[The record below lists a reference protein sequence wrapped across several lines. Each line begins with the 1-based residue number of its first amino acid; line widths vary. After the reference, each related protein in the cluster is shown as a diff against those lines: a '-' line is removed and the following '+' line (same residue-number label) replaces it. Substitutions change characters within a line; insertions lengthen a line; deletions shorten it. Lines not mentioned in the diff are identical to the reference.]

1 MFLTRS
7 KLQEHLDK
15 IFQIPWYSFSFGR
28 TALSRLYKLVHV
40 TGLPPFVP
48 GLSEQ
53 ICYVR
58 TVGDGAGWRRTR
70 PPTTPVTL
78 GYHQTTVTID
88 GVMYFLVSRKDK
100 FLCFDLENE
109 EWNREIKCPW
119 TSLDV
124 RLSDINIVELNG
136 ALCIAQMKVN
146 TADQALFTDI
156 WLLTDSEKGVWCKA
170 YNPKGAICP
179 CYDAFEDFA

>member
-7 KLQEHLDK
+7 KLQVHLDE
-15 IFQIPWYSFSFGR
+15 IFQIPWYSFGFGR

-48 GLSEQ
+48 GLTEQ

-58 TVGDGAGWRRTR
+58 TVGDGAGWRRTQ

-78 GYHQTTVTID
+78 GYHHTTVTID
-88 GVMYFLVSRKDK
+88 GVMYFLVSRKNK
-100 FLCFDLENE
+100 ILCFDLENE

-124 RLSDINIVELNG
+124 RLSDI
-136 ALCIAQMKVN
+136 
-146 TADQALFTDI
+146 
-156 WLLTDSEKGVWCKA
+156 
-170 YNPKGAICP
+170 
-179 CYDAFEDFA
+179 